1 MLNLEDYSIFEL
13 RKIARSCGVK
23 SPTTKKHA
31 ELIKEIKIKIQ
42 SNEKVIESRKGR
54 PSKKYFLLNDAL
66 TGKYVKLDNYIMIN
80 KKDYLNILDTI
91 EKLNNLLHNIV
102 DNQDDNLK

>member
-31 ELIKEIKIKIQ
+31 ELIKEIKIKNSKQ
-42 SNEKVIESRKGR
+42 RK
-54 PSKKYFLLNDAL
+54 SY
-66 TGKYVKLDNYIMIN
+66 
-80 KKDYLNILDTI
+80 
-91 EKLNNLLHNIV
+91 
-102 DNQDDNLK
+102 